1 MSKYFVTGATGFVGS
16 HIAEA
21 MVKKGWQVV
30 TIARATSDTRF
41 LDSLGVEIV
50 RGDLTEPAAIDQAMA
65 GVTAVVNSAAK
76 VGDWGSVED
85 YRKVNVE
92 SVALLLEACR
102 RHPVER
108 FVHIS
113 SLGVYAAQDHYGTDE
128 TTPPPKQHMDGY
140 TQTKVEAEDIVMG
153 FHKNYGI
160 PTVILRPGF
169 VYGPRDRTVLPRL
182 IDKLRRGKIR
192 YIGSKTKRM
201 NTIHVTNIVAAVFL
215 ALEKPQAIGEI
226 FNITDDEE
234 VTKQRFMETICAE
247 TGLTPPSRTVPY
259 FLAKTAAGLVE
270 RIAKLRRAQHAPAVT
285 RAQVKFMGQ
294 NLHYSCEKA
303 KTLLGYHPTVKFAE
317 GMKEMIAWWQA
328 NQGGSE

>member
-1 MSKYFVTGATGFVGS
+1 MSKYLVTGATGFVGS

-30 TIARATSDTRF
+30 TVARASSDTKF
-41 LDSLGVEIV
+41 LDSLGVQIV
-50 RGDLTEPAAIDQAMA
+50 RGDLTEPETIEKAMA
-65 GVTAVVNSAAK
+65 GVKAVVNSAAK
-76 VGDWGSVED
+76 VGDWGPVEE

-108 FVHIS
+108 FVQIS
-113 SLGVYAAQDHYGTDE
+113 SLGVYEARDHQGTDE
-128 TTPPPKQHMDGY
+128 TVSPPKQHMDGY
-140 TQTKVEAEDIVMG
+140 TQTKVEAEDVVMG
-153 FHKNYGI
+153 YHKNHGI

-201 NTIHVTNIVAAVFL
+201 NTIHVANIVAAVFL
-215 ALEKPQAIGEI
+215 ALEKKEAIGEI

-234 VTKQRFMETICAE
+234 VTKQRFMETICTE
-247 TGLTPPSRTVPY
+247 TGLTPPRKTVPY
-259 FLAKTAAGLVE
+259 FLAKTVAGLME
-270 RIAKLRRAQHAPAVT
+270 RIAKLRRAKQAPAVT

-303 KTLLGYHPTVKFAE
+303 KTLLGYKPQVKFAE
-317 GMKEMIAWWQA
+317 GMKEMIAWWKA
-328 NQGGSE
+328 NGS

>member
-1 MSKYFVTGATGFVGS
+1 MSKCLVTGATGFVGG

-21 MVKKGWQVV
+21 MTKKGWQVV
-30 TIARATSDTRF
+30 TIARSTSDTKL
-41 LDSLGVEIV
+41 LDTLGVEIV
-50 RGDLTEPAAIDQAMA
+50 RGDLTDPASIDKAMT
-65 GVTAVVNSAAK
+65 GVKAVVNCAAK
-76 VGDWGSVED
+76 VGDWGPVEE

-92 SVALLLEACR
+92 SVALLLEAAR
-102 RHPVER
+102 RHPLER

-113 SLGVYAAQDHYGTDE
+113 SLGVYEAKDHHGTDE

-140 TQTKVEAEDIVMG
+140 TQTKVEAEDVVTG
-153 FHKNYGI
+153 YHKNYGI

-182 IDKLRRGKIR
+182 IDKLRRGRIR
-192 YIGSKTKRM
+192 YIGSKLKRM
-201 NTIHVTNIVAAVFL
+201 NTIHVANIVAAVFL
-215 ALEKPQAIGEI
+215 SLEKKEAIGEI

-259 FLAKTAAGLVE
+259 FVAKTVAGLVE
-270 RIAKLRRAQHAPAVT
+270 RIAKLRRKKNAPAVT

-294 NLHYSCEKA
+294 NLYYSCEKA
-303 KTLLGYHPTVKFAE
+303 KTLLGYQPQVKFAE
-317 GMKEMIAWWQA
+317 GMKEMIDWWK
-328 NQGGSE
+328 NNP

>member
-1 MSKYFVTGATGFVGS
+1 MSKYLVTGATGFVGS

-21 MVKKGWQVV
+21 LVKKGAQVV
-30 TIARATSDTRF
+30 TVARATSDTKF
-41 LDSLGVEIV
+41 LESLGVEIV
-50 RGDLTEPAAIDQAMA
+50 RGDLSEPETIEKAMQ
-65 GVTAVVNSAAK
+65 GVKAVINSAAK
-76 VGDWGSVED
+76 VGDWGPVEE

-102 RHPVER
+102 RHPVDR

-113 SLGVYAAQDHYGTDE
+113 SLGVYEAKDHHGTDE
-128 TTPPPKQHMDGY
+128 TVAPPKQHMDGY
-140 TQTKVEAEDIVMG
+140 TQTKVEAEDVVTG
-153 FHKNYGI
+153 YHKNHGI

-182 IDKLRRGKIR
+182 IDKLTRGKIK
-192 YIGSKTKRM
+192 YIGDKTKRM
-201 NTIHVTNIVAAVFL
+201 NTIHVTNIVQAVFL
-215 ALEKPQAIGEI
+215 ALEKPQAVGEI

-259 FLAKTAAGLVE
+259 FIAKTAAGLLE
-270 RIAKLRRAQHAPAVT
+270 RVAKLRRAKKAPPVT

-303 KTLLGYHPTVKFAE
+303 KKLLGYQPTMKFAP
-317 GMKEMIAWWQA
+317 GMNEMIAWWQA
-328 NQGGSE
+328 NQ